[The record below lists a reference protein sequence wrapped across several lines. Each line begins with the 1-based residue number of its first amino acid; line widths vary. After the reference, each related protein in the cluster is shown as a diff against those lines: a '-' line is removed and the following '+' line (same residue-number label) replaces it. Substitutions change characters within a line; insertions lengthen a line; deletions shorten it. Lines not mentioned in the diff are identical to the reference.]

1 MKKNLSELIGIINKI
16 AVVCLLILAIIN
28 IISPLFIFHYSRDMS
43 LMHYFE
49 MHHAIR
55 RFLGFIILLVSWKLY
70 KRVSAAWSIVMVA
83 LSLRIFQFLII
94 QHEKIFNPLF
104 LLEVFCYFL
113 LLLSKNY
120 YCRKMD
126 KYSLK
131 KGVRIFLVYAA
142 FVFFNAVLAH
152 LKERGMASFSVCI
165 KETVDIIFDL
175 NNLTPVIYSYNSVYH
190 SFIFWFSWI
199 CILTG
204 LIFLLTPYINKKT
217 RMNGETEKAR
227 KIVKKYGQN
236 WSSYLALEKDKSFFF
251 SKSVEGMIAYG
262 IIKDIIVVLGDPIC
276 AKEDF
281 MTFLTE
287 IIDYCKENAYS
298 LIFINTTSM
307 FLKQY
312 EKLGLGCVK
321 CGEEPRL
328 YLPEYSI
335 AGGKAAKVRLNINHA
350 TKAGIT
356 VKEYDPRKNRD
367 LALENEIEEVSQ
379 EWFTMKKSGE
389 LVFSLGSIGF
399 ENPMDKRYFYALN
412 IENKIEGFMVF
423 VPFAGMNGYMADV
436 TRRRLNATRGV
447 MEKILYDAMMKFKE
461 EGIEWGSLAVAPLSR
476 LEKEPEVTAKLLNTI
491 YEKMNS
497 VYGFKALYQ
506 TKLKY
511 NPTYWEPNYYVY
523 YPPIFTPA
531 MAYAIVRIQNP
542 LGIKDYIKAFV
553 HNSKKEKQ

>member
-16 AVVCLLILAIIN
+16 AVICLLILAIIN
-28 IISPLFIFHYSRDMS
+28 IISPLFIFHYSRDMN

-175 NNLTPVIYSYNSVYH
+175 NNLTPVIYTYNSVYH

-236 WSSYLALEKDKSFFF
+236 WGSYLALEKDKSYFF

-262 IIKDIIVVLGDPIC
+262 IIKDIVVVLGDPIC

-356 VKEYDPRKNRD
+356 VKEYDPRKNRN

-412 IENKIEGFMVF
+412 TENKIEGFMVF

-523 YPPIFTPA
+523 YPPIFNPA

-542 LGIKDYIKAFV
+542 LGIKDYIRAFV
-553 HNSKKEKQ
+553 HNSKKEK